1 MIRSVRYS
9 SKKRSTKRLEFFDHS
24 ITKPLPG
31 INGTIGIHSIQHAH
45 KIGHNDDKSWTMFET
60 PIHGSE
66 TLYNYQSPLPS
77 YVTRV
82 SSESSTLQIS
92 ISPLLLLLL
101 VASGLRG
108 QKGRS
113 SSMEAVGSRKKKIKR
128 EREKKREEIFLP
140 CVSKRRVTRDDSSR
154 VRVDSGGSF
163 SDWEPQK

>member
-108 QKGRS
+108 QRS
-113 SSMEAVGSRKKKIKR
+113 SSMEAVGSRKKKNKER
-128 EREKKREEIFLP
+128 EREKKGRNI
-140 CVSKRRVTRDDSSR
+140 SSLR
-154 VRVDSGGSF
+154 
-163 SDWEPQK
+163 K